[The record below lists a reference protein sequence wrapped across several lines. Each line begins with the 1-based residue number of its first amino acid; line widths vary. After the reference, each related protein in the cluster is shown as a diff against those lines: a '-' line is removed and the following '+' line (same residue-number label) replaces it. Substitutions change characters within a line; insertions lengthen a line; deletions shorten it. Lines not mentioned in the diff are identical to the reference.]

1 MLKVMGYI
9 WGNVVIT
16 NSQKHSYNFP
26 SSLRKFGQREQV
38 YDDVM
43 IKSRSNSRTSRLRLS
58 ITCKASLF
66 VNDVSIIGY
75 TRRPLYIIQIHKLI
89 FTHFISVWNIYFL
102 LSVADM
108 FYGQMNLIIEVYLI
122 YTVGESFRFHLQIM
136 SSQNCMKEIFK
147 KNRIPL
153 QSNRGL
159 NKWHTGA
166 N

>member
-1 MLKVMGYI
+1 MMYQSLVILVDLCTSYKYI
-9 WGNVVIT
+9 C
-16 NSQKHSYNFP
+16 
-26 SSLRKFGQREQV
+26 L
-38 YDDVM
+38 
-43 IKSRSNSRTSRLRLS
+43 
-58 ITCKASLF
+58 
-66 VNDVSIIGY
+66 
-75 TRRPLYIIQIHKLI
+75 KLI

-159 NKWHTGA
+159 NKRHTGT
-166 N
+166 NWEPHPQLQPPMRRLSRNFPLNSGHCKTSDLSSSNIRNKRKKSCNSLCYLLC

>member
-16 NSQKHSYNFP
+16 NSQKHSHNFP

-75 TRRPLYIIQIHKLI
+75 TRRPLYIIQIHMFEVNFYSFHQCLE
-89 FTHFISVWNIYFL
+89 YL
-102 LSVADM
+102 LSA
-108 FYGQMNLIIEVYLI
+108 F
-122 YTVGESFRFHLQIM
+122 S
-136 SSQNCMKEIFK
+136 C
-147 KNRIPL
+147 
-153 QSNRGL
+153 
-159 NKWHTGA
+159 
-166 N
+166 